1 MTTSTAPLVVT
12 ARTWDGGWDLI
23 IDEDNATSTLR
34 LEDAEAQVR
43 DYLDTLEPHVDHST
57 VHVLV
62 TVEHT

>member
-12 ARTWDGGWDLI
+12 ARTWDGGGDLI
-23 IDEDNATSTLR
+23 IDEDNATSTPR

>member
-12 ARTWDGGWDLI
+12 ARTWDGGWNLI
-23 IDEDNATSTLR
+23 IDEDNTTSTSR